1 MAAEHPLA
9 IVIPAYKSAFL
20 RQVLDS
26 VVSQTCREFRLYIGD
41 DASPE
46 DLAGIVR
53 EFSDILPISYHRF
66 EKNLGRTSLMNHW
79 DRCIRMS
86 QEPWVWLFSDDDLME
101 PNCVEH
107 FFQELQLTQGRHHLY
122 RFNTNSIN
130 GAGRQLSENP
140 LHPQNETGA
149 DFLVARL
156 RGGRTSTAQEL
167 IFSRAAWDS
176 LGGFPDFPLGWASD
190 DAFAAMLGSQKSLR
204 TIPEARVRWRLSGQN
219 ISATNSF
226 ALAIQKLQACREFVE
241 WAADFLKM
249 NPPTSGFLSNGE
261 LAALLEDWFF
271 MQMIYRGRLMTIKSS
286 LQVDQ
291 LAASI
296 WHRPRGYGFLK
307 TMKFNYNLTRDR
319 IFSR

>member
-1 MAAEHPLA
+1 MASEYPLA

-26 VVSQTCREFRLYIGD
+26 VVSQTCRDFRLYIGD

-46 DLAGIVR
+46 DLAGIVQ
-53 EFSDILPISYHRF
+53 EYYDVLPISYHRF

-79 DRCIRMS
+79 ERCIRLGR
-86 QEPWVWLFSDDDLME
+86 EPWVWLFSDDDLME
-101 PNCVEH
+101 PNCVEK
-107 FFQELQLTQGRHHLY
+107 FFKELQLTQGRHHLY

-130 GAGRQLSENP
+130 NTGRQLSENP
-140 LHPQNETGA
+140 PHPQNEAGA

-167 IFSRAAWDS
+167 VFSRAAWDS
-176 LGGFPDFPLGWASD
+176 IGGFPDFPLGWASD
-190 DAFAAMLGSQKSLR
+190 DAFTATLGSQKSIR
-204 TIPEARVRWRLSGQN
+204 TIPGARVRWRLSGQN
-219 ISATNSF
+219 ISANNSLG
-226 ALAIQKLQACREFVE
+226 LAIQKLQACREFVE

-249 NPPTSGFLSNGE
+249 NPPTSGHLSNGE

-286 LQVDQ
+286 LQVDK

-296 WHRPRGYGFLK
+296 WHRPRGYGFFK